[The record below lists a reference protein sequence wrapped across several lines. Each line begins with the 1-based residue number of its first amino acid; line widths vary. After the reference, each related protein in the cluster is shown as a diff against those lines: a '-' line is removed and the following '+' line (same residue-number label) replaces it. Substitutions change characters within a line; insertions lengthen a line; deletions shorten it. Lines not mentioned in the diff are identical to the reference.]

1 MITGATGQIG
11 SAVLRLAAANPNLDV
26 VGAVRSAEKAA
37 ALGVPAVL
45 LDFDRPE
52 TLAPALEGVD
62 RVFLMT
68 GYTIRMF
75 KQSRDFLNAARR
87 ADVGQ
92 IVHIGAPV
100 ADDTPDAPWPWPQFI
115 ERYIEWS
122 GFPFTPL
129 RPEIFMQNRLG
140 YGGARV
146 IANGLIRHYV
156 ANTR

>member
-26 VGAVRSAEKAA
+26 VAAVRSAEKAA
-37 ALGVPAVL
+37 ALGFPAVL

-52 TLAPALEGVD
+52 TLAAALEGVD

-87 ADVGQ
+87 ADV
-92 IVHIGAPV
+92 
-100 ADDTPDAPWPWPQFI
+100 
-115 ERYIEWS
+115 
-122 GFPFTPL
+122 
-129 RPEIFMQNRLG
+129 
-140 YGGARV
+140 
-146 IANGLIRHYV
+146 
-156 ANTR
+156 